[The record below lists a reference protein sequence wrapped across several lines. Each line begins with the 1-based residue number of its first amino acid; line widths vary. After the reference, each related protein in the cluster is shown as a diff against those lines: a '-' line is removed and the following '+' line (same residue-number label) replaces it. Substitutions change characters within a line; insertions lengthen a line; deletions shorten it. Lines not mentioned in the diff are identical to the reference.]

1 MTDPLLPPDPTATRR
16 RNARVPKRLQ
26 GIWKYLVVP
35 ADAPTRFIEPLDQ
48 LAANLETGDVEHAR
62 TVLEDA
68 LAAHQEPTSRIESAE
83 SRATT
88 LLGSVAI
95 AASIAIAGGGLLLDP
110 NKVPDQ
116 TWRVILAIGLVAFV
130 LCLLGCAI
138 RALGAT
144 SRIFVVQEPGIDEI
158 PHRASMSLDKALTL
172 RAAAV
177 LRSFGVVD
185 EIADIKVGLL
195 RSATWWFRLALTTLG
210 VLIVLIAACTISQN
224 PSKAVSPATRNS
236 AGATIRET
244 QSTSAAPRTATQS
257 KH

>member
-1 MTDPLLPPDPTATRR
+1 MTDWLLPPDPEATRR
-16 RNARVPKRLQ
+16 RNARVPKYCR

-48 LAANLETGDVEHAR
+48 LAAKLETGDVEHAR

-68 LAAHQEPTSRIESAE
+68 LAAHREPTSRIESAE

-116 TWRVILAIGLVAFV
+116 TWRIILAIGLVAFV

-144 SRIFVVQEPGIDEI
+144 SRIFVMQEPGIDEI
-158 PHRASMSLDKALTL
+158 PDRASMSLEKALAL
-172 RAAAV
+172 RAAAI
-177 LRSFGVVD
+177 LRSFGTVD
-185 EIADIKVGLL
+185 EIADVKVGLL
-195 RSATWWFRLALTTLG
+195 RSATWWFRLALATLG
-210 VLIVLIAACTISQN
+210 VLMVLIAACTISQS
-224 PSKAVSPATRNS
+224 PSKAVSPATKTVP
-236 AGATIRET
+236 A
-244 QSTSAAPRTATQS
+244 
-257 KH
+257 